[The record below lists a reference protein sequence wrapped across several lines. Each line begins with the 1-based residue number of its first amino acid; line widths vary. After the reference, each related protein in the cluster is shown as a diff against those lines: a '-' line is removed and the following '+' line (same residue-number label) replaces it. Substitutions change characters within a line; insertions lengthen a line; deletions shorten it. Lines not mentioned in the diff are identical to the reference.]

1 MNLKKTLK
9 LCFSIFLLWF
19 TIHTVYIFY
28 DGLSDDGKSADVALV
43 LGNTVNKDG
52 TLSPRLKARLDC
64 SLILFKDKRCKFILI
79 SGGLGKEG
87 HFEGTVMRNYLLEK
101 GIPDSCIIVDNKG
114 NNTEASVINTL
125 KIVKEKEFK
134 SVLVVSQYFHVTR
147 TKKLFRERNFQHVSS
162 VAPSYFEWRDF
173 YSVTRE
179 FFAYYLG

>member
-1 MNLKKTLK
+1 MNFKKILK

-19 TIHTVYIFY
+19 TIHTIYIFY
-28 DGLSDDGKSADVALV
+28 DGLSDVGKKADVALV

-64 SLILFKDKRCKFILI
+64 SLTVFKDKRCKYVLV

-87 HFEGTVMRNYLLEK
+87 YFEGTVMRNYLVEK
-101 GIPDSCIIVDNKG
+101 GIPDACILVDNKG

-125 KIVKEKEFK
+125 KIVKANKFK
-134 SVLVVSQYFHVTR
+134 SVIVVSQYFHVTR
-147 TKKLFRERNFQHVSS
+147 TKKLFRKQNFQQVSS

-179 FFAYYLG
+179 FFAYYFS